1 MNRIEVLLV
10 DGAADHYI
18 VPVSMNATETEVDG
32 ERYVRTDDVR
42 RVEEKGRHTSTY
54 RVYRAQGAHHENV

>member
-10 DGAADHYI
+10 DGHSDHYI
-18 VPVSMNATETEVDG
+18 VPVSMLQTEVVIDG
-32 ERYVRTDDVR
+32 ETYVRTDDVR

-54 RVYRAQGAHHENV
+54 RVYRPRRGDA